1 MGGRKGF
8 YVRPSKAVELG
19 GGFFVPGLE
28 GPKLRVAIGV
38 LALVLLGLNRVL
50 LAGYQPLPSQLYSE
64 SITFT
69 TTLFLLGQALFET
82 FSVGTEESAS
92 AQSSSSSNRGRPD
105 QFVFSP
111 SLSPSQR
118 KKMEWLVG
126 SVQQVTSAG
135 TTVFVLGKDGSL
147 VSPQPDM
154 DTLSMVES
162 FDPGCVLKSLETDS
176 FSALAEAYGSSSS
189 TTLLRRSVPA
199 PGQQAFGLLRD
210 EELAAAVAVNSDR
223 SLVVLVGFEGDR
235 AELDANQAKW
245 LQSLVEM
252 PQ

>member
-28 GPKLRVAIGV
+28 GPKLRSASLFAGRTCICGNNADTHGGRRSVAIGV

-50 LAGYQPLPSQLYSE
+50 LAGEFRSPSVRAVCRVRLLLTYRGLVPPGYQPLPSQLYSE

-162 FDPGCVLKSLETDS
+162 FDPGTPPLS
-176 FSALAEAYGSSSS
+176 G
-189 TTLLRRSVPA
+189 A
-199 PGQQAFGLLRD
+199 PNCATHGTNFACGATRMCSQ
-210 EELAAAVAVNSDR
+210 E
-223 SLVVLVGFEGDR
+223 
-235 AELDANQAKW
+235 
-245 LQSLVEM
+245 
-252 PQ
+252 P